1 MKKTSIFIS
10 IVSAVI
16 FLINCTSAN
25 KISYSYPDDI
35 ISDDT
40 AKKKFVKQFN
50 EGEVLY
56 KINCAK
62 CHSSTVH
69 GKEIIPN
76 FTLEQLENYE
86 IRIQNPKHEEDLR
99 ETNITLD
106 ELDEVIL
113 FLTYKKR
120 NPVDATTI
128 K

>member
-10 IVSAVI
+10 IIAACI
-16 FLINCTSAN
+16 ILINCTSTN
-25 KISYSYPDDI
+25 KISYNYPDDI
-35 ISDDT
+35 ITDDA

-50 EGEVLY
+50 EGKILY

-62 CHSSTVH
+62 CHSTTVH
-69 GKEIIPN
+69 GKETIPD
-76 FTLEQLENYE
+76 FSLEQLENYE
-86 IRIQNPKHEEDLR
+86 IRIQNPKHEDDLR

>member
-1 MKKTSIFIS
+1 MKKKSFLIS
-10 IVSAVI
+10 VVTAVI
-16 FLINCTSAN
+16 FLINCTSTN

-35 ISDDT
+35 ITDDT

-50 EGEVLY
+50 EGEILY

-62 CHSSTVH
+62 CHSTNVH
-69 GKEIIPN
+69 GKEIIPD

-106 ELDEVIL
+106 ELDNVVL
-113 FLTYKKR
+113 FLKYKKR
-120 NPVDATTI
+120 NPVNATTI

>member
-1 MKKTSIFIS
+1 MKKTPILIA
-10 IVSAVI
+10 IVTAGI
-16 FLINCTSAN
+16 FLINCTSTN
-25 KISYSYPDDI
+25 KISYNYPDDI
-35 ISDDT
+35 ITDDT

-50 EGEVLY
+50 AGQILY

-62 CHSSTVH
+62 CHNTTVH
-69 GKEIIPN
+69 GKEIIPD